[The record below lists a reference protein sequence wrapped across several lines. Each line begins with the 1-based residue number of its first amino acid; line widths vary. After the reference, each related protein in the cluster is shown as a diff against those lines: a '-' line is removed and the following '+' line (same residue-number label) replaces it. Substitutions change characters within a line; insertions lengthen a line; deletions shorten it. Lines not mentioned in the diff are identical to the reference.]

1 MVPVIM
7 SCAGTIVYMYLLCM
21 IIVMMEIMVMVIGR
35 VYCKYETHARICVV
49 ACVRGKLECL

>member
-7 SCAGTIVYMYLLCM
+7 SCAGTIVYMYMLCM
-21 IIVMMEIMVMVIGR
+21 IISKLEIMVMVIGW
-35 VYCKYETHARICVV
+35 VYSKNDSQTRICVV